1 MKKSPL
7 SPDRFPDLATISGVQ
22 LGVAKTGMKYSQRA
36 DVTFIQL
43 AEGSQVAGVF
53 TKSTVPGAPVIWS
66 KNALVS
72 TGGRIQAIVVNAGNA
87 NVFNGLE
94 GEQASAETA
103 RAAAAQVGCPVA
115 EALISS
121 TGVIGEPLDFN
132 AITAV
137 LPGISLSGD
146 VWEAAASAIMTTDTF
161 PKGATATA
169 KIGEVEVV
177 ISGIA
182 KGSGMIE
189 PNMATMLAYIFTDAA
204 IEAAALDGL
213 LRDAVKTSFNAITV
227 DSDTS
232 TSDMLL
238 LVATGKAGNP
248 VIDDAGD
255 ERLLPFRQA
264 LSEVAT
270 SLAHQ
275 VVRDGEGASKFIT
288 IEVVGAEDNS
298 AAKTIAKSVANSL
311 LVKTAIAGE
320 DANWGRVIMAV
331 GKAGVPLDRNNLAIS
346 FGGVLVSKGGGL
358 EAGYNEDAATA
369 HLKGQ
374 EVSIEIGVGLGSGH
388 ATVWTCDLTH
398 DYISINADYRS

>member
-1 MKKSPL
+1 
-7 SPDRFPDLATISGVQ
+7 
-22 LGVAKTGMKYSQRA
+22 
-36 DVTFIQL
+36 
-43 AEGSQVAGVF
+43 
-53 TKSTVPGAPVIWS
+53 
-66 KNALVS
+66 
-72 TGGRIQAIVVNAGNA
+72 
-87 NVFNGLE
+87 
-94 GEQASAETA
+94 
-103 RAAAAQVGCPVA
+103 
-115 EALISS
+115 
-121 TGVIGEPLDFN
+121 
-132 AITAV
+132 
-137 LPGISLSGD
+137 
-146 VWEAAASAIMTTDTF
+146 
-161 PKGATATA
+161 
-169 KIGEVEVV
+169 
-177 ISGIA
+177 
-182 KGSGMIE
+182 MIE

-204 IEAAALDGL
+204 IGATALDGL
-213 LRDAVKTSFNAITV
+213 LRDATKTSFNAITV

-255 ERLLPFRQA
+255 ERLLPFRKA
-264 LSEVAT
+264 LSDVAT

-320 DANWGRVIMAV
+320 DANWGRVVMAV
-331 GKAGVPLDRNNLAIS
+331 GKAGIPLDRNNLAIS

-358 EAGYNEDAATA
+358 EAGYNEGAATA